1 MDDKK
6 EERLEFE
13 VYVVYVPNRGFT
25 RIGSTHGFTEEFS
38 DARVFAKKGHAELS
52 RNFQRNKDCGAVV
65 VPAKVSIKKMDMFK
79 LKLKS

>member
-1 MDDKK
+1 MNDKK

-25 RIGSTHGFTEEFS
+25 RLGSVSTFTEDFS
-38 DARVFAKKGHAELS
+38 DARVFAKKGHAKLS
-52 RNFQRNKDCGAVV
+52 RNYQRNKDSGAVV
-65 VPAKVSIKKMDMFK
+65 VPAKVSIRKMDMFK